1 MTGPEYKKTST
12 AVLILAIAGLT
23 LPLLFPLISTARP
36 FTQCASLTLFN
47 NPCPMCGLTRGFFS
61 IWKLD
66 LHAATEFNIL
76 SLPLFA
82 AFLIQAVFRAWVV
95 LKIDSKPQLLALAKP
110 DMVLH
115 MGLIAGYFVYAC
127 GFVLLKWNWTL

>member
-1 MTGPEYKKTST
+1 MTGPEYRKTST
-12 AVLILAIAGLT
+12 AVLILAVAGLT
-23 LPLLFPLISTARP
+23 LPLLFPLISKAAP

-66 LHAATEFNIL
+66 LQTATEFNIL

-82 AFLIQAVFRAWVV
+82 LFVIQAIFRAWIV
-95 LKIDSKPQLLALAKP
+95 LTIDSKPQLLALAKP
-110 DMVLH
+110 DWVLH
-115 MGLIAGYFVYAC
+115 IGLTAGYFVYALA
-127 GFVLLKWNWTL
+127 FILLKWNWTL